1 MDWKDIAKGYDAPP
15 EDLQQPLNIQ
25 RCTMKVVFGMNL
37 AALCV
42 SVRCS
47 RGDSY
52 RWQWK
57 WGENALL
64 CGSSC
69 LLTPNNMGKH
79 KLRMKW
85 LKTGAQPPSETPQ
98 ASPPRLVLTLLIA
111 AGFWGKKEAE
121 NVSVFICFKSR
132 PVLLQ
137 IHKKQHFF
145 PSFFFY
151 LLLHFSID
159 PKLARMVIFYATLS
173 GPIWTFQ
180 AAASSN
186 SEGIMSL
193 SQAVA
198 KKQVEMKKRRKHCW
212 KGWSRVHFFLSNFF
226 FFF

>member
-1 MDWKDIAKGYDAPP
+1 MDWKDIAKGFDAPP
-15 EDLQQPLNIQ
+15 EDLQQLLDIQ
-25 RCTMKVVFGMNL
+25 HCTMKVVFEMNL

-47 RGDSY
+47 RGDFY

-79 KLRMKW
+79 KLRIKW

-98 ASPPRLVLTLLIA
+98 ASPPASSSLFL
-111 AGFWGKKEAE
+111 
-121 NVSVFICFKSR
+121 
-132 PVLLQ
+132 LLQ
-137 IHKKQHFF
+137 AFGEKKKLKMFQCSFASKAGPFCFRSIRSSIFF
-145 PSFFFY
+145 PSFFY

-173 GPIWTFQ
+173 GPI
-180 AAASSN
+180 
-186 SEGIMSL
+186 
-193 SQAVA
+193 
-198 KKQVEMKKRRKHCW
+198 
-212 KGWSRVHFFLSNFF
+212 
-226 FFF
+226 

>member
-25 RCTMKVVFGMNL
+25 RCTMKVVFEMNL

-47 RGDSY
+47 RGDFY

-69 LLTPNNMGKH
+69 LLTPNNVGKH

-121 NVSVFICFKSR
+121 NVSVFVCFKSR

-145 PSFFFY
+145 PSFFFISCSTSASTRNSHGWWY
-151 LLLHFSID
+151 FMQPSPGLFGPFRQLH
-159 PKLARMVIFYATLS
+159 PPTVK
-173 GPIWTFQ
+173 
-180 AAASSN
+180 
-186 SEGIMSL
+186 E
-193 SQAVA
+193 
-198 KKQVEMKKRRKHCW
+198 
-212 KGWSRVHFFLSNFF
+212 
-226 FFF
+226 